1 MDTVRR
7 NPVIAGAI
15 LVVALGLLIWSYMT
29 FMRGSS
35 GPVSIEPRG
44 APSSQEQNVPAGQ
57 PTSTVPL

>member
-7 NPVIAGAI
+7 NPVVAAAI
-15 LVVALGLLIWSYMT
+15 LVVAIGLLIWSYMN

-44 APSSQEQNVPAGQ
+44 APNTENQNAPAGQ
-57 PTSTVPL
+57 PTSTVPF